1 MKRTVKDARSFYA
14 AIKNNPLYDTMED
27 ETVISILEEEF
38 KVREEIGANKFS
50 GWKLKE
56 YLFWTGAL
64 LGCQLMAKIFKH
76 HAEASA
82 FEQNIDPKT
91 GERYADK
98 TAQ

>member
-1 MKRTVKDARSFYA
+1 MKKTVKDARSFYA
-14 AIKNNPLYDTMED
+14 AIKNNPLYDQMED

-38 KVREEIGANKFS
+38 VVREEIAHTRFS
-50 GWKLKE
+50 GWKMKE
-56 YLFWTGAL
+56 FLFWQGAL
-64 LGCQLMAKIFKH
+64 LGCQLMAKIFRH

-98 TAQ
+98 KAQ